1 MKELETQER
10 ATLLLKVQRA
20 LDKARVNRDNFGL
33 TICTVHLDDG
43 YYVALCSM
51 AMEAEVIQNDP
62 FERDY
67 ADMTTF
73 TFAEL
78 FPELEW
84 EKGENFMR
92 GEYEKSPFGEDSCAL
107 IQANRPSVM
116 EFFDEENGKV
126 EWDFRTPERAKR
138 AAQSIADLLA
148 EAGREEDQ

>member
-1 MKELETQER
+1 MTPTER

-20 LDKARVNRDNFGL
+20 LDAAGVNRDNFGL

-84 EKGENFMR
+84 GR
-92 GEYEKSPFGEDSCAL
+92 CAHGAQGVRVGTIHFGILGDDPECLRVSDPHYTVFIPL
-107 IQANRPSVM
+107 
-116 EFFDEENGKV
+116 G
-126 EWDFRTPERAKR
+126 TPERAKR

-148 EAGREEDQ
+148 EAGREGE

>member
-1 MKELETQER
+1 MTPTER
-10 ATLLLKVQRA
+10 AALLLKVQRA
-20 LDKARVNRDNFGL
+20 LDKAGVNRDNFGL

-43 YYVALCSM
+43 YYVALCVM

-84 EKGENFMR
+84 DNAQYK
-92 GEYEKSPFGEDSCAL
+92 DCAD
-107 IQANRPSVM
+107 IEGFVFEIPHHPTEVIMSIW
-116 EFFDEENGKV
+116 DEERDQAIELN
-126 EWDFRTPERAKR
+126 FRTPERAKR

-148 EAGREEDQ
+148 EAGREEA

>member
-1 MKELETQER
+1 MTPTER
-10 ATLLLKVQRA
+10 AALLLKVQRA
-20 LDKARVNRDNFGL
+20 LDKAGVNRDNFGL

-43 YYVALCSM
+43 YYVALCVM

-73 TFAEL
+73 TFTEL

-84 EKGENFMR
+84 EDGTLR
-92 GEYEKSPFGEDSCAL
+92 GYGDSIQSAAIPGYAL
-107 IQANRPSVM
+107 RIYGGGLLELQNS
-116 EFFDEENGKV
+116 FDSSQELSLL
-126 EWDFRTPERAKR
+126 FRTPERAKR

-148 EAGREEDQ
+148 EAGRES